1 MMSRLIFFWIP
12 ILGVG
17 LAGRAQT
24 EQTFEFGGVE
34 RTYYLDLPA
43 DLTTGAP
50 LVFVLHGFTSSA
62 SVIRNYSGWPVISDN
77 AGVAVCYPQG
87 TLNNNGISHWN
98 ANFGISTTDDHG
110 FLVALAQHLHET
122 YDLSPD
128 CTYSCGMS
136 NGGYMSYSLACQH
149 PDVFKAV
156 GVVAGAMSDYDFD
169 NCNPE
174 EVIPIIHVH
183 GTADGVV
190 DYNNGD
196 LGPWGNVGRPDIVD
210 LWTGIM
216 GTTAEDQTTLPN
228 LQIIDFSSVDFF
240 RYFGAPEGQ
249 EFHHYRVN
257 GGGHTWFG
265 RWGNQDIDSTELL
278 WNFFQSHCAGDFTS
292 VEEASQPEAQL
303 VQWTVDG
310 LRVLANCHVR
320 AVDLQGRIVWNWS
333 NAHEGLVL
341 PRGQSA
347 GTILIQAIAPEGA
360 VHVLRVW

>member
-1 MMSRLIFFWIP
+1 MMSRLIFSWSL

-50 LVFVLHGFTSSA
+50 LVFVLHGYTGSA

-149 PDVFKAV
+149 PDVFNAV

-169 NCNPE
+169 NE
-174 EVIPIIHVH
+174 
-183 GTADGVV
+183 
-190 DYNNGD
+190 
-196 LGPWGNVGRPDIVD
+196 
-210 LWTGIM
+210 
-216 GTTAEDQTTLPN
+216 
-228 LQIIDFSSVDFF
+228 
-240 RYFGAPEGQ
+240 
-249 EFHHYRVN
+249 
-257 GGGHTWFG
+257 
-265 RWGNQDIDSTELL
+265 
-278 WNFFQSHCAGDFTS
+278 
-292 VEEASQPEAQL
+292 
-303 VQWTVDG
+303 
-310 LRVLANCHVR
+310 
-320 AVDLQGRIVWNWS
+320 
-333 NAHEGLVL
+333 
-341 PRGQSA
+341 
-347 GTILIQAIAPEGA
+347 
-360 VHVLRVW
+360 

>member
-1 MMSRLIFFWIP
+1 
-12 ILGVG
+12 
-17 LAGRAQT
+17 
-24 EQTFEFGGVE
+24 
-34 RTYYLDLPA
+34 
-43 DLTTGAP
+43 
-50 LVFVLHGFTSSA
+50 
-62 SVIRNYSGWPVISDN
+62 
-77 AGVAVCYPQG
+77 
-87 TLNNNGISHWN
+87 
-98 ANFGISTTDDHG
+98 
-110 FLVALAQHLHET
+110 
-122 YDLSPD
+122 
-128 CTYSCGMS
+128 
-136 NGGYMSYSLACQH
+136 MSYSLACQH

-190 DYNNGD
+190 DYNNGY
-196 LGPWGNVGRPDIVD
+196 LEPWGNEGIPDIIELGTD
-210 LWTGIM
+210 IM
-216 GTTAEDQTTLPN
+216 GTTGEDQTTLPN

-341 PRGQSA
+341 PKGQSA
-347 GTILIQAIAPEGA
+347 GTLLIQAIAPDGA
-360 VHVLRVW
+360 VQVLRVW

>member
-1 MMSRLIFFWIP
+1 M
-12 ILGVG
+12 
-17 LAGRAQT
+17 
-24 EQTFEFGGVE
+24 
-34 RTYYLDLPA
+34 
-43 DLTTGAP
+43 
-50 LVFVLHGFTSSA
+50 
-62 SVIRNYSGWPVISDN
+62 
-77 AGVAVCYPQG
+77 CYPQG

-190 DYNNGD
+190 DYNNGY
-196 LGPWGNVGRPDIVD
+196 LGPWGNEGIPDIIE
-210 LWTGIM
+210 LWTDIM
-216 GTTAEDQTTLPN
+216 GTTGEDQTTLPN

-240 RYFGAPEGQ
+240 RYFGAPEAPVSPTPCP
-249 EFHHYRVN
+249 R
-257 GGGHTWFG
+257 TATSWFG
-265 RWGNQDIDSTELL
+265 RWGNTIDSPAHREL
-278 WNFFQSHCAGDFTS
+278 FPI
-292 VEEASQPEAQL
+292 VELSM
-303 VQWTVDG
+303 G
-310 LRVLANCHVR
+310 NSLRSRRRLA
-320 AVDLQGRIVWNWS
+320 AVKPSWCN
-333 NAHEGLVL
+333 
-341 PRGQSA
+341 GQSTDCA
-347 GTILIQAIAPEGA
+347 CSPIAMCGRKKNLMQGHCLEL
-360 VHVLRVW
+360 VECT